1 MYISLFTTML
11 DAEYI
16 QKINFFFFLVGGWLF
31 ETKSHT
37 VD

>member
-1 MYISLFTTML
+1 ML

-16 QKINFFFFLVGGWLF
+16 QKINFFFFFLVGGWLF